1 MKLIPSVRL
10 SQNQDIYS
18 NIEKYCKI
26 DTALAYES
34 IDDLYLTSYNRN
46 QLAAIA
52 NEISLLDKAVAKEKS
67 KIIQSTEENLKIEKR
82 GK

>member
-1 MKLIPSVRL
+1 M
-10 SQNQDIYS
+10 
-18 NIEKYCKI
+18 
-26 DTALAYES
+26 

-67 KIIQSTEENLKIEKR
+67 KIIQSTEENLKIERR